1 MSILDR
7 FDKVES
13 VLSGMDKALTDY
25 GESLMQSSEVGNL
38 IVDLNIKQMDEGF
51 RADDTTIE
59 PEYTA
64 NTVEI
69 KKSKGQPYNRV
80 TLQDTGDFKMNIKVK
95 AGNSKAEI
103 LSSDSKSDD
112 LQEKYG
118 KAIFGLNDEHLAMLR
133 AFLQPQ
139 FQLFLRNY
147 VNK

>member
-1 MSILDR
+1 MGVLDR
-7 FDKVES
+7 LDNIES
-13 VLSGMDKALTDY
+13 VLSGMDKALEDY
-25 GESLMQSSEVGNL
+25 GASLMQSSEVENMM
-38 IVDLNIKQMDEGF
+38 IDLNIKQMDEGF

-80 TLQDTGDFKMNIKVK
+80 TLQDTGEFKMNMKIKSS
-95 AGNSKAEI
+95 NSKAEI
-103 LSSDSKSDD
+103 LSSDSKSDE

-133 AFLQPQ
+133 EFLQPQ
-139 FQLFLRNY
+139 FQIFLRKY
-147 VNK
+147 ISK